1 MSSETRLGG
10 GTIQSTL
17 FAAIDDAQLPDAI
30 GGQLAE
36 MFSTEIDFHRELK
49 RGDSFTALPE
59 SDSSGYLRRW
69 PRPMRLAR
77 SERAAA

>member
-1 MSSETRLGG
+1 MVACYERHSIWREPPRLTKG
-10 GTIQSTL
+10 
-17 FAAIDDAQLPDAI
+17 
-30 GGQLAE
+30 
-36 MFSTEIDFHRELK
+36 K